1 MLLES
6 DNPIIKPSYH
16 VQKFTSM
23 DGYIWDQFISKSKN
37 ATFLFK
43 RDFIEYHND
52 RFEDYSLMIF
62 NKETLMAVFP
72 GHLKDNTFYSHLG
85 LSYGGIVCDSKNTEI
100 IEEIFEAIIAY
111 LKELKIRSVYIKMLP
126 IFLREGY
133 HSAIEYFIFKR
144 GGILVR
150 RDLNFIIDF
159 SKKIEIHKS
168 KQKKIKRKENSL
180 TILPEKNFKI
190 FWEQILIPTLK
201 ETYNTQPVH
210 SLAEIE
216 YLGGKFPDNIL
227 HYNVYYKNEIVAGM
241 TLFVDKGVVKS
252 QYGAANLAGKEA
264 RALDVLYLA
273 LFEKYNADGFRYFD
287 LGTTTIDGG
296 YQYNKGLTRYKE
308 ELGAYSVNL
317 DHYSINL
324 L

>member
-1 MLLES
+1 M
-6 DNPIIKPSYH
+6 
-16 VQKFTSM
+16 
-23 DGYIWDQFISKSKN
+23 
-37 ATFLFK
+37 
-43 RDFIEYHND
+43 
-52 RFEDYSLMIF
+52 
-62 NKETLMAVFP
+62 
-72 GHLKDNTFYSHLG
+72 
-85 LSYGGIVCDSKNTEI
+85 
-100 IEEIFEAIIAY
+100 
-111 LKELKIRSVYIKMLP
+111 
-126 IFLREGY
+126 
-133 HSAIEYFIFKR
+133 
-144 GGILVR
+144 
-150 RDLNFIIDF
+150 
-159 SKKIEIHKS
+159 
-168 KQKKIKRKENSL
+168 
-180 TILPEKNFKI
+180 
-190 FWEQILIPTLK
+190 
-201 ETYNTQPVH
+201 
-210 SLAEIE
+210 AEIE